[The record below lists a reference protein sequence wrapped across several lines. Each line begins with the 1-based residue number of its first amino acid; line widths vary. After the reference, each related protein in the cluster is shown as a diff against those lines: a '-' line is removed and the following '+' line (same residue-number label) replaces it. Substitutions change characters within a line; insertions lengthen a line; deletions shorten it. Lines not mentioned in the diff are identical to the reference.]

1 MFLRHLM
8 SKCFSHKLAKYIL
21 KYISW
26 FKIGLTT
33 MDPIFPCKS
42 LSKIFSR
49 NLKYSE
55 FFSSIISLVCNT
67 SNRLNA
73 HVLKKPVIKYGFVI
87 FIPCKKFSAIS
98 LLSSGFSGCLMFG
111 FIIWSSI
118 NCEYIF
124 VSVKSPLHKFRSS
137 SIPMA

>member
-21 KYISW
+21 KYIRL

-55 FFSSIISLVCNT
+55 FFSSIMTLYQLPELCAQGVGWT
-67 SNRLNA
+67 
-73 HVLKKPVIKYGFVI
+73 G
-87 FIPCKKFSAIS
+87 PCEVVGGA
-98 LLSSGFSGCLMFG
+98 
-111 FIIWSSI
+111 
-118 NCEYIF
+118 
-124 VSVKSPLHKFRSS
+124 
-137 SIPMA
+137 AA